1 MRQESK
7 QMMTDVLTTTRPS
20 PGPPNPSL
28 GGRGVLALAIIAGC
42 LVGCETDG
50 LRRTSV
56 DAYYDH
62 DYPRARDV
70 VRKAATDRESPEIVL
85 SNMRLGMA
93 ALADGDLDEAERS
106 LLRAY
111 EYLTSGGVN
120 DEDRTVA
127 SELLFEGVR
136 VWKGEPYEQAMSF
149 YTIGVLYMLRGD
161 WENARAASANALF
174 ALRDFGDSDD
184 GDAKSMRELAEEANE
199 ADPKQN
205 GGYYEKAYKP
215 VESDFAL
222 GYLMVATNAVLS
234 GRPADGDPLFD
245 RVVELR
251 PELAPLVQT
260 LRTGQYDTLLVVD
273 GGKGPTKRAGGGDNA
288 EIKFIPDGRKQAVST
303 LSLAVNGRRV
313 PTDGSQPVVDLWTL
327 SQRPRWWSLESMRTN
342 RRLLGNA
349 LLIAG
354 LGAAAI
360 GSNADSDEAVI
371 AGLGAMA
378 AGLALKASSRADTRH
393 LEYLPRTVNLVPL
406 NLGAGRH
413 DVNVALGGGAG
424 GSAATWHDLESGL
437 PGKPR
442 VYYLRMHSAGG
453 QGMPKW
459 SDEPLYT
466 VRADSIRDG
475 DRPWIF
481 GGEDLTPPSREALA
495 RYQQSGF
502 FQGMTFGQLTDLYRG
517 EGFVFRRGPQ
527 GLGDTTAGVDRDNYR
542 HITAAGIALYEPRPG
557 THEYERITR
566 MWHGA
571 YRPRSGEVRDIM
583 NRFYDRT
590 PVPIDAGPP
599 ADRTQAPASP

>member
-1 MRQESK
+1 MA
-7 QMMTDVLTTTRPS
+7 
-20 PGPPNPSL
+20 
-28 GGRGVLALAIIAGC
+28 LALLAC
-42 LVGCETDG
+42 LLVGCETDG

-70 VRKAATDRESPEIVL
+70 VREAATDRESPEIVL

-93 ALADGDLDEAERS
+93 ALADGDLDEAERA

-120 DEDRTVA
+120 EEDRTVA

-149 YTIGVLYMLRGD
+149 YTIGVLYMMRGD
-161 WENARAASANALF
+161 YENARAASANALF
-174 ALRDFGDSDD
+174 ALRDFGNSED
-184 GDAKSMRELAEEANE
+184 GDAKSMRELADEANE
-199 ADPKQN
+199 ADPKKK

-222 GYLMVATNAVLS
+222 GYLMVATNAVLM
-234 GRPADGDPLFD
+234 GTPADADPMFD

-251 PELAPLVQT
+251 PELAPLVRT

-273 GGKGPTKRAGGGDNA
+273 GGKGPTKHAGGGDDA
-288 EIKFIPDGRKQAVST
+288 EISFIPDGRKKPVST
-303 LSLAVNGRRV
+303 LSLAVSGRRV

-327 SQRPRWWSLESMRTN
+327 SQRPRWWSLESMRTT

-349 LLIAG
+349 LLIGG

-360 GSNADSDEAVI
+360 GSNADSDEAVL
-371 AGLGAMA
+371 AGLGAAA

-413 DVNVALGGGAG
+413 DVNVSLGGGAG
-424 GSAATWHDLESGL
+424 GSVATWHDLEAGL
-437 PGKPR
+437 PGNPR

-453 QGMPKW
+453 QGMPRW
-459 SDEPLYT
+459 SDKPLYT
-466 VRADSIRDG
+466 VRADRIRPG
-475 DRPWIF
+475 DRPWVF
-481 GGEDLTPPSREALA
+481 GGDDLTPPSRESLA
-495 RYQQSGF
+495 AYQRSGYF
-502 FQGMTFGQLTDLYRG
+502 NGMTIGQFTDLYRG

-527 GLGDTTAGVDRDNYR
+527 GQGDSEKGVDRDNYR
-542 HITAAGIALYEPRPG
+542 HITAAGIAVYEPRPG

-566 MWHGA
+566 TWHGS
-571 YRPRSGEVRDIM
+571 YRPRSQPVRDIM
-583 NRFYDRT
+583 NRFYEQT
-590 PVPIDAGPP
+590 PKPTESPEQR
-599 ADRTQAPASP
+599 ADRTEPRASPYDATDRPLTSARSSP